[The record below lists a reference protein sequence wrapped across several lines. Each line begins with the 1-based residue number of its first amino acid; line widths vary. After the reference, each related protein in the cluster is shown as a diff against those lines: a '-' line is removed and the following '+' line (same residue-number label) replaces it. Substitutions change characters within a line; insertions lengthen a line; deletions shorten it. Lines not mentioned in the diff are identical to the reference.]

1 MKKIVTI
8 LFLLSALV
16 SCSDSIRENVDV
28 NMLESQTWTTGQE
41 NHVALADVL
50 TLSNAQMLG
59 TRASSGAFSDIECIT
74 NDSND
79 TLLYVVNK
87 QGGGWTIYSSDT
99 RVPAI
104 VAQSDE
110 GSYADLMQNEHAAI
124 WIQSM
129 AEDIGLIKTLDD
141 DALNFS
147 RAEIESNKAFWK
159 SVSAPDDFV
168 KEHFKQE
175 TTNGRDHPGLIDPP
189 GPIPVGHYELV
200 YSEVTGYVYDSI
212 PRLTTT
218 DWDQD
223 THFNDF
229 CPYRTDTVNVHAPA
243 GCVAIAGAQMLY
255 FLHYHYGTP
264 EDAPSVAYCY
274 GNVNDRP
281 NYNWGQYGYN
291 STVWS
296 LMPSNYFENLTKSVN
311 AAPLIADVGRRVNM
325 NYGNSVSE
333 AQTSALVDNVFD
345 DYDISCTYETY
356 NTNILI
362 ASLSNGI
369 PVILRARS
377 FIDGSETT
385 GHCFITDRYK
395 SVQQIIKNTYFWVWD
410 YIPPLTPLPVIDDKI
425 EYTYS
430 SPTITMIGMN
440 WGWGYNSTSE
450 WYSLT
455 GDWIKDTYNWNIE
468 RHMIYGFQVAY

>member
-16 SCSDSIRENVDV
+16 SCSDSIRDNVDV
-28 NMLESQTWTTGQE
+28 NTYESQSRTTGQE

-110 GSYADLMQNEHAAI
+110 GSYAELMQNEHAAI

-147 RAEIESNKAFWK
+147 KDEIESNKAFWK

-175 TTNGRDHPGLIDPP
+175 TTKGRDHPGLIDPDP
-189 GPIPVGHYELV
+189 FLVPVGHYELV
-200 YSEVTGYVYDSI
+200 QSEVTGYVYDSI
-212 PRLTTT
+212 ARLTTT
-218 DWDQD
+218 DWHEYDPC
-223 THFNDF
+223 NDF
-229 CPYRTDTVNVHAPA
+229 CPKRSDLNVHAPA
-243 GCVAIAGAQMLY
+243 GCVAIAAAQMLY
-255 FLHYHYGTP
+255 YLNDSLGVPDT
-264 EDAPSVAYCY
+264 APSNAYCNS
-274 GNVNDRP
+274 NVDAYP
-281 NYNWGQYGYN
+281 NYDWGQYNY
-291 STVWS
+291 TTTIWS
-296 LMPSNYFENLTKSVN
+296 LMNSEGSNSG
-311 AAPLIADVGRRVNM
+311 PLIADIGRRVGM
-325 NYGNSVSE
+325 HYGNQFSGITNPYVLVNSVF
-333 AQTSALVDNVFD
+333 AA
-345 DYDISCTYETY
+345 YGISCTYGAY
-356 NTNILI
+356 NTNITSLI
-362 ASLSNGI
+362 SSLSNGF
-369 PVILRARS
+369 PVILCAS
-377 FIDGSETT
+377 ANNVGHVFIA
-385 GHCFITDRYK
+385 DRYK
-395 SVQQIIKNTYFWVWD
+395 TVQQIIKNTYFWVWD
-410 YIPPLTPLPVIDDKI
+410 VIPPLTPLPDIDDKI

-430 SPTITMIGMN
+430 SPSITRIGMN
-440 WGWGYNSTSE
+440 WGRGNMYYIPSE
-450 WYSLT
+450 WYTLT
-455 GDWIKDTYNWNIE
+455 GDWVKYYNGVSYNWNID
-468 RHMIYGFQVAY
+468 RYMIYGFQVSNNN